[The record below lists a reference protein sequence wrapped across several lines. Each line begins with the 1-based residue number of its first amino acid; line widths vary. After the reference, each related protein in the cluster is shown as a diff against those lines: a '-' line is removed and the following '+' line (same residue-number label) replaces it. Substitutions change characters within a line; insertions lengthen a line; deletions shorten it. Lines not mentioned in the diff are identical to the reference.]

1 MGLYPVFLDLRDKRV
16 LVVGGGK
23 VAVRKVRSLLFSG
36 ARIELVSRTLEPSL
50 QELIQGSQISYI
62 GPDFDASML
71 EGAFLVI
78 AATDDQ
84 RLNEDISALCRQ
96 RGILVNV
103 VDRPA
108 LCSFQVPSV
117 IKRGD
122 LTIAISTGGK
132 SPALAKFLRELIE
145 EALPEGIEAL
155 LEVLGVIR
163 EKVLAL
169 HLGPQRNKEI
179 FSSIVRSPL
188 LSAIRDK
195 NHEEV
200 QKILKKLLPEG
211 IDLNS
216 LYEEIKGIIGRINP

>member
-163 EKVLAL
+163 EKILAL

-179 FSSIVRSPL
+179 FSAIVRSPL
-188 LSAIRDK
+188 LSAIRGK
-195 NHEEV
+195 NLEEA
-200 QKILKKLLPEG
+200 QRILNKLLPEG
-211 IDLNS
+211 LDLNS